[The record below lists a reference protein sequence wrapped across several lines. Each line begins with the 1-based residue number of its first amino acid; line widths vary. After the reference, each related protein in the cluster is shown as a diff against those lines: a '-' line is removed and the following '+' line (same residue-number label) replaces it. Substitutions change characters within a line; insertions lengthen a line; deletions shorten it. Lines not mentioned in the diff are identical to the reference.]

1 MKSARTDTRRLVTLA
16 IFTALIV
23 VLQLVA
29 NVAKIGPVSITLSL
43 VPIVVGAALYGVGA
57 GGYLGGVFGL
67 VVLICC
73 ITGLDVGGS
82 ILWNSNPL
90 MTAVVC
96 LLKGALAGVCAGL
109 MYRAVAKKNKTAG
122 AVCAGIAA
130 PLTNTALFVAAMALF
145 FRQEL
150 LAWTA
155 GWAAEAGREP
165 NPLYYIILGLAGLN
179 FLVELC
185 INLVLAPIIVRI
197 ISARR
202 PFAVPVRIV
211 SDDTKSAD

>member
-1 MKSARTDTRRLVTLA
+1 MKNARTDTRRLVTLA

-43 VPIVVGAALYGVGA
+43 VPIVVGAALYGVGSGA
-57 GGYLGGVFGL
+57 YLGGVFGL

-82 ILWNSNPL
+82 ILWNVNPF
-90 MTAVVC
+90 MTAIVC
-96 LLKGALAGVCAGL
+96 LGKGVAAG
-109 MYRAVAKKNKTAG
+109 AVAALVYHALCGKNSIVA

-130 PLTNTALFVAAMALF
+130 PLTNTALFCGCMFLF
-145 FRQEL
+145 FRETMT
-150 LAWTA
+150 AWA
-155 GWAAEAGREP
+155 GGSDL
-165 NPLYYIILGLAGLN
+165 LYYAIFGLAGVN

-202 PFAVPVRIV
+202 PLAVPVRIV